1 MLKRFFDI
9 LLSGI
14 GLIALAPLFVV
25 TAACILVFLGS
36 PILFIQQRPGYRG
49 EPFYIYKFRTM
60 KDLRDSEGD
69 LLPDD
74 QRMSGFGTWLRRTSI
89 DELPELWNV
98 LKGDMSLVG
107 PRPLLMQYLSLYND
121 EQRRRHEVRPGI
133 TGWAQVNGRNA
144 IEWEQRFKLDVW
156 YVNNS
161 SFSLDLKILVLT
173 LIKVLRADDISSKS
187 HVTMEPFKGNK
198 ITE

>member
-1 MLKRFFDI
+1 
-9 LLSGI
+9 
-14 GLIALAPLFVV
+14 
-25 TAACILVFLGS
+25 
-36 PILFIQQRPGYRG
+36 
-49 EPFYIYKFRTM
+49 M

-133 TGWAQVNGRNA
+133 TGWAQVNSRNA

-173 LIKVLRADDISSKS
+173 LIKVLRADDISSKATS
-187 HVTMEPFKGNK
+187 LWSLSRATRLQSNE
-198 ITE
+198 